1 MAFVVLDIMNSYCK
15 DCKPFLLLLICQNLR
30 KMGSYL
36 LTIRREDLTIFL
48 LGQLLTKMKDHF
60 VLNNWK
66 LISNAMCKESQ
77 LFSQDYFLVKSATL
91 GFQI

>member
-48 LGQLLTKMKDHF
+48 LGQLLTKTKEHF
-60 VLNNWK
+60 VLNDPHQK
-66 LISNAMCKESQ
+66 KKSYKGIKEQECVCDDVSIC
-77 LFSQDYFLVKSATL
+77 LV
-91 GFQI
+91 FV

>member
-48 LGQLLTKMKDHF
+48 LGQLLTKMKEHF

-66 LISNAMCKESQ
+66 LIGTRCAKSLNS
-77 LFSQDYFLVKSATL
+77 FLKTTSLLKVL
-91 GFQI
+91 P

>member
-1 MAFVVLDIMNSYCK
+1 MIRFTLSNS
-15 DCKPFLLLLICQNLR
+15 DKPFLLLLICQNLR

-66 LISNAMCKESQ
+66 LISNAMCKEPQ

>member
-1 MAFVVLDIMNSYCK
+1 MSVA
-15 DCKPFLLLLICQNLR
+15 FLLLLICQNLR

-60 VLNNWK
+60 LLNNWK
-66 LISNAMCKESQ
+66 LISNAMCKEPQ